1 MVNYLRFIIFNEVNT
16 NLHLYLLINS
26 NIMEEKPSLL
36 KSAMNY
42 GAMLGIVLIAV
53 SLIFYLLDITDST
66 ISTITTSVVT
76 LGGIYYIQIHY
87 RMNVLGGYM
96 SYGEALGVGTVSMIF
111 ASVISAFYLYI
122 FLTFIDASQI
132 DIAMEQA
139 YNDMV
144 ERGMEEEQIN
154 QAMEFST
161 MLMTPGMMAVMGFL
175 GSAFFGF
182 IFSLIT
188 SIFTKKQDPSIIE

>member
-1 MVNYLRFIIFNEVNT
+1 
-16 NLHLYLLINS
+16 
-26 NIMEEKPSLL
+26 MEEKPSIL
-36 KSAMNY
+36 KSSMNY
-42 GAMLGIVLIAV
+42 GAILGIVLIAV

-66 ISTITTSVVT
+66 ISTISTSVVT
-76 LGGIYYIQIHY
+76 LGGIYYIQTHY

-96 SYGEALGVGTVSMIF
+96 SYGEALGIGTVTMIF
-111 ASVISAFYLYI
+111 ASVISAFYVYI
-122 FLTFIDASQI
+122 FLSFIDASQI

-144 ERGMEEEQIN
+144 EQGMEEEQID
-154 QAMEFST
+154 QAMQFST